1 MSISVTKYV
10 EKTTTWLSF
19 PLKILSLVIIFNGE
33 MIPKQKLHWL
43 IKRGY
48 GIIGE
53 EWHSLILWL
62 MEPPLK
68 ENKVDAF

>member
-1 MSISVTKYV
+1 
-10 EKTTTWLSF
+10 
-19 PLKILSLVIIFNGE
+19 

-53 EWHSLILWL
+53 EWYSLILWF

-68 ENKVDAF
+68 DNKVDDILNNNKI

>member
-1 MSISVTKYV
+1 M
-10 EKTTTWLSF
+10 
-19 PLKILSLVIIFNGE
+19 IL
-33 MIPKQKLHWL
+33 KQKLYWL

-53 EWHSLILWL
+53 EWYSLILWL

-68 ENKVDAF
+68 ENKVDDILNNYKI